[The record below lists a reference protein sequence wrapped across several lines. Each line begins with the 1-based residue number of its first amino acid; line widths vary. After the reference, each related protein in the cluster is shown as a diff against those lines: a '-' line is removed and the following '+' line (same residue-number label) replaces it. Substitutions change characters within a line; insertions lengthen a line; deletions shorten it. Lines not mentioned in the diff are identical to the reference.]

1 MPFFKKHSTDPEIA
15 KTTFGTVTGDQRLKH
30 NKYGGS
36 GYETHTMNTFI
47 LATPRTLV
55 EDFKGKNRVHVSEY

>member
-1 MPFFKKHSTDPEIA
+1 MDPEIA
-15 KTTFGTVTGDQRLKH
+15 NATFGSVTGAQFRWWLKN

-36 GYETHTMNTFI
+36 GYETRTMNTFI

-55 EDFKGKNRVHVSEY
+55 KDFKGWNRVHVS